1 MGRKRKVGKVMASE
15 KLPLHLI
22 GIYQDAFNRTADSN
36 GSVDSTGVKTI
47 MRCVGQNP
55 SDAEIAD
62 MINQVDKDGTG
73 SLDFPEFLM
82 MMCLKSDVENAEDE
96 IREAFQV
103 FDGDG
108 NGFINRQELACVM
121 GNLGIDL
128 SFEEVQSMI
137 GQADIDG
144 DGCIN
149 YEEFYTM
156 MSGHDGH

>member
-1 MGRKRKVGKVMASE
+1 MGRHRQRKGRRVMASE

-22 GIYQDAFNRTADSN
+22 GVYQDAFNRTAYAD

-47 MRCVGQNP
+47 MRSVGQNP
-55 SDAEIAD
+55 SDAEVAD

-103 FDGDG
+103 FDGVISIPYIAG
-108 NGFINRQELACVM
+108 WEWIHQ
-121 GNLGIDL
+121 
-128 SFEEVQSMI
+128 
-137 GQADIDG
+137 QAG
-144 DGCIN
+144 AGLC
-149 YEEFYTM
+149 YGEP
-156 MSGHDGH
+156 